1 MPINIK
7 LCYVDIYTYILY
19 ATDNSRKK
27 WFIYVYILV
36 IKFQVFGLKCIIN
49 YSHSGEVSKYYKM

>member
-36 IKFQVFGLKCIIN
+36 IKFQVFGLKCITN
-49 YSHSGEVSKYYKM
+49 YSHSGEV